1 MIKPAYPFQ
10 IARMERLRELLAV
23 NSSSSAITTEVAS
36 AATPTENQGGATM
49 PTLAQQGIEQGIVE
63 EAEARARRG
72 GSWILAEHALDL
84 KAWRAGE
91 SNLEQLEN
99 IEGPTMQTIRLPD
112 GGETVR
118 RRPRETPWDPRQWH
132 REIPGATS

>member
-49 PTLAQQGIEQGIVE
+49 PTLAQQVIEQGIVE

-84 KAWRAGE
+84 KARRAGE

-118 RRPRETPWDPRQWH
+118 RRPRETP
-132 REIPGATS
+132 

>member
-23 NSSSSAITTEVAS
+23 NSSSSAITPEVAS

-49 PTLAQQGIEQGIVE
+49 PTLAQQAIEQGIVE

-72 GSWILAEHALDL
+72 GSRILAEHALDL
-84 KAWRAGE
+84 KARRAGE
-91 SNLEQLEN
+91 SNLQLEN

-118 RRPRETPWDPRQWH
+118 RRPRETP
-132 REIPGATS
+132 